1 MMNFKEAEARIK
13 AGEKLTLEQ
22 VFGPADPNPD
32 PALLEPYKIIVVVRY
47 QGRIRWHCSDRDYWI
62 LDHKKSAQ
70 EGKDFGFD
78 VPPFDP
84 SFRGGMEVVDVDN
97 AEAFLNLPD
106 NHLLNFEHWRKTLVD
121 AMPSAQSWWDV
132 GDMFPIAFV
141 DFDHKRFAGFY
152 NDGLRLERYV
162 PDGWVG
168 EFVDFA
174 NTYPEEIFPAAD
186 KFWIVDGVDL
196 LRVLNE
202 RGQQQVDEARKK
214 KSWWFKLTR

>member
-1 MMNFKEAEARIK
+1 MMSFKEAEARIK

-22 VFGPADPNPD
+22 VFGPVDPDDLP
-32 PALLEPYKIIVVVRY
+32 EPERSVVVVRY

-62 LDHKKSAQ
+62 LDHKKCDQ
-70 EGKDFGFD
+70 EWRDCGFD
-78 VPPFDP
+78 GPPFDP

-106 NHLLNFEHWRKTLVD
+106 NNLLSFEWLRKTLVE

-132 GDMFPIAFV
+132 GYLFPVAFV

-152 NDGLRLERYV
+152 NDGPRLERYV

-174 NTYPEEIFPAAD
+174 NTYPEEIFPVAD

-196 LRVLNE
+196 LHVLNE
-202 RGQQQVDEARKK
+202 RGQKQVDEAARKK
-214 KSWWFKLTR
+214 KA